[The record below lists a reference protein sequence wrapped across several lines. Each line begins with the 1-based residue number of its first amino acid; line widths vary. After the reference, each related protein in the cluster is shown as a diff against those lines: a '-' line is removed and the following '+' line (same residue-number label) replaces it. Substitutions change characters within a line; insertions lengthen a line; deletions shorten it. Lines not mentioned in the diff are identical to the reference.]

1 MTQKLEL
8 LGLGQADKESLQEKV
23 YAKLRNAIMSGAL
36 KPGQPASIR
45 GLAAAMGTSPIPVR
59 EALQRLSTERAL
71 EALPNGSVAVPLMTR
86 ERFLDLRRTRRL
98 VEGFATELAADRL
111 TGTDLKSLDRAIA
124 QMARHRARD
133 NMKELLVANYE
144 LRFTIY
150 RGAGSAT
157 LLPIIESLWL
167 QVGPWFNL
175 ALSPSAAQV
184 TVDLQQEAVEA
195 LKRRDGA
202 AARQLVERD
211 LDETAEHVLSYLD
224 GLGEPDRRKPAR
236 STRAE
241 AASRLGP
248 VDAD

>member
-1 MTQKLEL
+1 M

-23 YAKLRNAIMSGAL
+23 YGKLRNAIMSGTL

-71 EALPNGSVAVPLMTR
+71 EVLPNGSVAVPLMSR

-98 VEGFATELAADRL
+98 VEGFATELAADKL
-111 TGTDLKSLDRAIA
+111 GAADLKKLDRAIA
-124 QMARHRARD
+124 QMSQHRDRD
-133 NMKELLVANYE
+133 NMKELLVANYR

-150 RGAGSAT
+150 AATQSQT

-175 ALSPSAAQV
+175 ALPPTAAEV
-184 TVDLQQEAVEA
+184 TVELQSEAVEA

-202 AARQLVERD
+202 AARRFIERD
-211 LDETAEHVLSYLD
+211 LDATADQILAYLD
-224 GLGEPDRRKPAR
+224 RENAVPAVKPERTKRAGAAR
-236 STRAE
+236 LLKV
-241 AASRLGP
+241 ASAG
-248 VDAD
+248 